1 MTIKGIID
9 LDTGHFLNAE
19 GTADMGSIEIQA
31 QETVKFMLRFREAGL
46 MIADHTTIDDMDIV
60 FAAKPTTDYTGTDY
74 FAYQTSWTKNAST
87 HGYDGEVDFY
97 TAELVAGIANTG
109 SLSMHGQFK
118 VNDYPDTD
126 SGDGVTR
133 FSQLFSITVKNDVI
147 AASGT
152 ASPVLF
158 PRLVSSG
165 TAPAA
170 TNDTS
175 EGYAVGSVWI
185 VTGASNAAYM
195 CIDNTEDAA
204 IWSEMTSETGAA
216 YYNSFGVGTASPQAP
231 VHLYKAA
238 TTSNQRLEMLRLE
251 LADEGVD
258 MNVGHGPGIDFYVGE
273 TSGSGYGGTLAVV
286 REQASDVNDAAAM
299 VFHTTTDDGVADP
312 DKEKLRITST
322 GNIGIGDNDPGTLVQ
337 VTGSAPYLTIKNNT
351 AENTDGGCESRIIFE
366 DHADATLAQIQ
377 VSHDGSSD
385 DTKGDII
392 ISTSDGSSLDEALRI
407 DSDQLATFAGSIA
420 VGGTVD
426 GVDIAAR
433 DSVHSSTKVT
443 ADAALQRS
451 GGTMTGAISGIQF
464 GNNAD
469 ANYNKLTNLTDGS
482 SDQDAVAFT
491 QLRTPANTQT
501 GTTYTLVLADAR
513 KTVRLNNASTVTV
526 TVPKSIFAAGDVITL
541 FRKGAGG
548 VTITPVDSDVTIN
561 SVGTKRKLASQYSAA
576 TLICVTGG
584 GTPEFDLIGDLTT

>member
-1 MTIKGIID
+1 MIVKGIID
-9 LDTGHFLNAE
+9 LDSGHFLVNE
-19 GTADMGSIEIQA
+19 GTKEFGTLTLQA
-31 QETVKFMLRFREAGL
+31 QETVEFKLRFFKDGKFL
-46 MIADHTTIDDMDIV
+46 TDHNDIDDMDIV

-74 FAYQTSWTKNAST
+74 FAYQATWTKNT
-87 HGYDGEVDFY
+87 TTVGYDAEVNFN
-97 TAELVAGIANTG
+97 TSEIVAGIANTA
-109 SLSMHGQFK
+109 SLAMHGQFK
-118 VNDYPDTD
+118 VSDYPDTGT
-126 SGDGVTR
+126 GDGHTR
-133 FSQLFSITVKNDVI
+133 FSQLFSITLNNSVI
-147 AASGT
+147 DAAGT

-158 PRLVSSG
+158 PRLVSSSS
-165 TAPAA
+165 APAA
-170 TNDTS
+170 TNDVG
-175 EGYAVGSVWI
+175 EGYDVGSVWV

-195 CIDNTEDAA
+195 CIDNTEDNA
-204 IWSEMTSETGAA
+204 IWSELTSETGAA
-216 YYNSFGVGTASPQAP
+216 YYNSFAVGTASPQAP
-231 VHLYKAA
+231 IHVKKPA
-238 TTSNQRLEMLRLE
+238 TTSNQRIEMMRLE
-251 LADEGVD
+251 VVDEGVD
-258 MNVGHGPGIDFYVGE
+258 MNVGHGAGIDFYVGE

-286 REQASDVNDAAAM
+286 REEASDVNDAAAM
-299 VFHTTTDDGVADP
+299 VFHTTTDDGVADN

-322 GNIGIGDNDPGTLVQ
+322 GNIGIGDNNPGTLVQ

-351 AENTDGGCESRIIFE
+351 AENTDGGCESKIIFE
-366 DHADATLAQIQ
+366 DHADATLGQIEVQ
-377 VSHDGSSD
+377 HDGSSD
-385 DTKGDII
+385 DTKGAII
-392 ISTSDGSSLDEALRI
+392 LSTSDGSSLDAALTI
-407 DSDQLATFAGSIA
+407 DSNQLATFAGSIA

-433 DSVHSSTKVT
+433 DSVHGGTKVT

-464 GNNAD
+464 GNNGD
-469 ANYNKLTNLTDGS
+469 ANYNKLTNLTDGTA
-482 SDQDAVAFT
+482 DQDAVAFT

-501 GTTYTLVLADAR
+501 GTTYTLVLADSR

-548 VTITPVDSDVTIN
+548 VTISPVDSDVTIN